1 MTHWRQNS
9 EKMDKYA
16 LSNTYMLYVTKKKE
30 NKDGTKKIQQPDYSL
45 NSVEFVKRSTHTDH

>member
-16 LSNTYMLYVTKKKE
+16 LSNTYMLYVTKKKK
-30 NKDGTKKIQQPDYSL
+30 NKDSPKKIHQPDYSL
-45 NSVEFVKRSTHTDH
+45 SSVDFVERSTRTDH

>member
-16 LSNTYMLYVTKKKE
+16 LSNIYILYVTEK
-30 NKDGTKKIQQPDYSL
+30 NYKDGPKKIHQPDYSL
-45 NSVEFVKRSTHTDH
+45 SSVDFVERSTRTDH